1 MCFRAHSN
9 RHLPYTEE
17 APVLYCCIVLLR
29 QQEPARN
36 FSDLRMPATGNVRVS
51 VHRHLCGLLYSEPTW
66 VRLSYIMRG
75 PTSNHLHPQFSSY
88 GVNQHSHI
96 HIPAIFCIVMGK
108 LRLHLSSI
116 PGIENATQTLYATS
130 TTSFKLAE
138 TPMATL
144 RATFHGT
151 CNKRALIIK
160 GLITLPPD
168 VSISVIL
175 TTEC

>member
-1 MCFRAHSN
+1 MLHRIAQTTRASQKFFGSKNAHYWECQSLGAQAPLWAVVLGA
-9 RHLPYTEE
+9 HLGTAGVE
-17 APVLYCCIVLLR
+17 
-29 QQEPARN
+29 
-36 FSDLRMPATGNVRVS
+36 G
-51 VHRHLCGLLYSEPTW
+51 
-66 VRLSYIMRG
+66 LSYIMCG

-88 GVNQHSHI
+88 GANQHSHI
-96 HIPAIFCIVMGK
+96 HIAAIFRIVMGK

-116 PGIENATQTLYATS
+116 PRIENAIQTLYATS

-151 CNKRALIIK
+151 CSKRALIIK
-160 GLITLPPD
+160 GLITLPQD